1 MVIVKR
7 TSYSFLII
15 GLVVFTA
22 FNSCRSVRSYNSKP
36 LKNQIFANEKDQVDF
51 EHRVYHVNDSLTRI
65 YFKISTENLLFK
77 RIDTTSNFYANLLV
91 GCKVLPEINSRTIID
106 SASVGLSFKFP
117 EPGKDKFVEGVFSL
131 KIKPTNF
138 AYVDLW
144 AIDNYKN
151 LKHSKPI
158 IINKK
163 SRNVGQYYIVSI
175 NNKINYT
182 NNFFAGEV
190 VKIESNINQGQ
201 IVYVDCF
208 LKEYG
213 PALPPFSTA
222 KPDEFK
228 YKPDSTFTLRLENS
242 TELKMP
248 SRGFYH
254 IRSSSTEKEGLS
266 LYVFEKAYPGVSDIG
281 EMVNCTR
288 YIMNKVEFENCK
300 NASDQ
305 KLCIDNFW
313 LAIGGSNERAKELL
327 RKYYNRVMQA
337 NKAYTSYTQGWKTDR
352 GMIYVNFGDPVNL
365 YRSKNEEIWIYGPE
379 TDANSLKFIFR
390 KTENPFS
397 ENDYILQRSYIYQ
410 APWFDMVDY
419 WRQGRINLDK

>member
-1 MVIVKR
+1 VIVKR